1 MASALTAWLEQIN
14 AHEHESAALRGG
26 EGGHGHEHGHGHGH
40 GGGSRALVRQDNPD
54 RTDDPVLNA
63 LFKVVDA
70 FTTVL
75 DVGGAILAISQFT
88 LYGDCSNG
96 RRPFFGSAADPAAAE
111 QLYEAFITRLLQVHQ
126 LTVASGIFGA
136 HMDLEI
142 HNDGPVT
149 ILVDSPVSA

>member
-1 MASALTAWLEQIN
+1 MRVLLQRVSKAQVTVDGTIAGRIDTGLV
-14 AHEHESAALRGG
+14 
-26 EGGHGHEHGHGHGH
+26 
-40 GGGSRALVRQDNPD
+40 ALVGVHASDS
-54 RTDDPVLNA
+54 L
-63 LFKVVDA
+63 VDTHFCA
-70 FTTVL
+70 DKCAHLRIFADAAGRFDLSVL